1 METIIS
7 ALSRLVN
14 KKIEYDIIGMRPGEK
29 IHEDMLAKTELA
41 FTHEA
46 TDGLLVV
53 LPQYTKKKYSYKKK
67 YHGEKMNSAL
77 HLNKSVDYLKDLL
90 KRGIDE
96 AN

>member
-7 ALSRLVN
+7 ALSKLTN
-14 KKIEYDIIGMRPGEK
+14 KNIEYDVIGMRPGEK

-41 FTHEA
+41 FTYEA
-46 TDGLLVV
+46 NDDLLVV
-53 LPQYTKKKYSYKKK
+53 LPQYTKKEYNYEKK
-67 YHGEKMNSAL
+67 YHGTKMNSSL
-77 HLNKSVDYLKDLL
+77 HLNKNDDYLKDLL